1 MATISTHQ
9 GTEMDA
15 RHNRR
20 EASFVMGEKH
30 IDASG
35 VHETWCDYTSLEDV
49 YRDMLGDA
57 CKEYNKGQVEK
68 GHQERCKTPEMVLHE
83 MQARWNKAKSN
94 DDGKKTISRKVTP
107 PVREM
112 IAGVYPKD
120 GENVSEDEMKQMLHE
135 YVDRLSQEKNI
146 RVIGA
151 YYHADEQ
158 GSAPHVHIDFIPLS
172 YSNKRGLSVQVSM
185 SGALREMGFTDKDA
199 NGKTVRAEGLRK
211 WNAYANGMLEEICKQ
226 HGVTVEHPQAG
237 TDVKHLDTL
246 EYKAS
251 KAKAKIE
258 HNTQVLA
265 KQKETWQTLSDDIAS
280 LKTEKTSLEGDIA
293 SLKAQK
299 AKLEADKAEVD
310 ISLTEANKSLT
321 EANKSI
327 TEAKEQGQK
336 QIQRE
341 VDAFREKLG
350 GVIDRSVYCPPKK
363 GVMQQKPVPLR
374 QKLEHLEEVHKR
386 RIAGTAMPDNV
397 RDIVQRGSK
406 GKDGPQME

>member
-9 GTEMDA
+9 GTEMDV

-20 EASFVMGEKH
+20 EASFVAGEKH
-30 IDASG
+30 IDSNG
-35 VHETWCDYTSLEDV
+35 VHETWRDYTSLENV

-57 CKEYNKGQVEK
+57 CEEYNRGQVEK
-68 GHQERCKTPEMVLHE
+68 GHKERCKTPEMVLHE
-83 MQARWNKAKSN
+83 MQMKWNEAKSN
-94 DDGKKTISRKVTP
+94 DDGKKQVSRKVTP

-158 GSAPHVHIDFIPLS
+158 GSAPHVHIDFIPVS
-172 YSNKRGLSVQVSM
+172 YSNRRGLSVQVSM
-185 SGALREMGFTDKDA
+185 SGALREMGFTDKDV

-211 WNAYANGMLEEICKQ
+211 WNAYVNGMLEEICRQ

-251 KAKAKIE
+251 RAKAKVE
-258 HNTQVLA
+258 HNRQVLA
-265 KQKETWQTLSDDIAS
+265 EQKAEWQTLSDEKAS
-280 LKTEKTSLEGDIA
+280 LEADIA
-293 SLKAQK
+293 SLKAEQ
-299 AKLEADKAEVD
+299 A
-310 ISLTEANKSLT
+310 EANKSLT
-321 EANKSI
+321 DTKTALKTASEALEQAKKDLKDARDYEKTVWKDI
-327 TEAKEQGQK
+327 EAK
-336 QIQRE
+336 RDAE
-341 VDAFREKLG
+341 VERRVKERLALERKAVHAFEDANSTRTRG
-350 GVIDRSVYCPPKK
+350 
-363 GVMQQKPVPLR
+363 R
-374 QKLEHLEEVHKR
+374 QL
-386 RIAGTAMPDNV
+386 PDIS
-397 RDIVQRGSK
+397 DI
-406 GKDGPQME
+406 EF